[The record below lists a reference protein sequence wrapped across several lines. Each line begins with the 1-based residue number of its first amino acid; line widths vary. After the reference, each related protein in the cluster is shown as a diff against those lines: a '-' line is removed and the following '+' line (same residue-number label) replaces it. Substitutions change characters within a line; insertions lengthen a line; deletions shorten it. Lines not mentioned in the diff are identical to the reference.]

1 MLSNFFGRK
10 KKSASVGIDNAPKYM
25 IPPSRPYNPP
35 LVRGEPI
42 ETAVKTKLQIANAI
56 ADELP
61 RIYKQH
67 KARAEITGKPNPF
80 ERLIY
85 HIDPATIPDSEHLR
99 RTAEARLAQLAR
111 REQSAVNRNLGLVM
125 AEARGIPRDVVL
137 NHISP
142 FLQPTEIEQRDYLQA
157 IKDETA
163 RGTRISRS
171 VMDKVPQIM
180 EYPDIP
186 ITREQERV
194 LGDF

>member
-10 KKSASVGIDNAPKYM
+10 KKSASVGIDTTPKYM

-42 ETAVKTKLQIANAI
+42 ETAIKTKLQIANAV

-61 RIYKQH
+61 RIYKQT
-67 KARAEITGKPNPF
+67 KTRAEASGVPNPF

-85 HIDPATIPDSEHLR
+85 HLDPATIPDSEHLR
-99 RTAEARLAQLAR
+99 RTAESRLAYLAK
-111 REQSAVNRNLGLVM
+111 REQGAVNRNLGLVM

-142 FLQPTEIEQRDYLQA
+142 FLQPTEREQERYLQA
-157 IKDETA
+157 IQDETA

-171 VMDKVPQIM
+171 VMDKVPQLM
-180 EYPDIP
+180 EYPDVP
-186 ITREQERV
+186 ITFEQERV